1 MATKKSKEKVGPA
14 KTGGGLYIVPAVKKA
29 FMIVEMMASDNHGYR
44 LSEVARQ
51 CKLPVSTANVLLH
64 TLQECGY
71 LERDEHGAF
80 SLRLKLFTEG
90 NKLIRQVELYDAS
103 FAELQRLSR
112 LTDFSINLAVPDVYE
127 LIYMR
132 LIQGRGDI
140 QVQAHVGQ
148 RRHFHQAATG
158 KAMMAFFTDERTK
171 EFASATGLPSVT
183 NRTITTYRALLKELE
198 QVRVQGYA
206 IDVEESGHL
215 LWGVAAPIFDHNG
228 DVVAAVGVSGTVI
241 SLKQNADFLIQEV
254 CKSALEIS
262 KCLGYEQ
269 PSRARIATVP
279 WRRSDESLR
288 AANSK

>member
-1 MATKKSKEKVGPA
+1 MATKKGKEKVGPT

-29 FMIVEMMASDNHGYR
+29 FMIIEMMAADNRGYR
-44 LSEVARQ
+44 LSEVARL

-71 LERDEHGAF
+71 LERDEQAAF

-90 NKLIRQVELYDAS
+90 NKLIRQVELYEAS
-103 FAELQRLSR
+103 ISELQRLSR

-158 KAMMAFFTDERTK
+158 KAMMAFFPDERVK
-171 EFASATGLPSVT
+171 EFVDATGLPGVT
-183 NRTITTYRALLKELE
+183 NRTITSHRALMKELE
-198 QVRVQGYA
+198 QIRAQGYA
-206 IDVEESGHL
+206 IDAEESGNL
-215 LWGVAAPIFDHNG
+215 LWGVAAPIFNHYT
-228 DVVAAVGVSGTVI
+228 DVVAAIGVSGTTL
-241 SLKQNADFLIQEV
+241 SLKQNAEFLIQEV
-254 CKSALEIS
+254 RKSASEIS
-262 KCLGYEQ
+262 RCLGYEQ
-269 PSRARIATVP
+269 PRARATSVAF
-279 WRRSDESLR
+279 RRQNEPLR
-288 AANSK
+288 TAT